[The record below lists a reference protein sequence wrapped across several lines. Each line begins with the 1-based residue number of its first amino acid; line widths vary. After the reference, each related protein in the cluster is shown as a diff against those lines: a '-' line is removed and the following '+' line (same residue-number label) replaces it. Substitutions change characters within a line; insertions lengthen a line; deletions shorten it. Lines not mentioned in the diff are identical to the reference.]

1 MRVDLRQRMEFL
13 QQTAVTKKR
22 RPEIVIW
29 SLATKQAILLELT
42 VPWEDR
48 IDDAH
53 GLKSLKYQNLVKNS
67 QQNEWML
74 CSCAAE
80 VGCRGQQY
88 EPRDF
93 RRREKKIDDS
103 V

>member
-1 MRVDLRQRMEFL
+1 MKVDLRQRMEFP
-13 QQTAVTKKR
+13 QQTAVAKK

-29 SLATKQAILLELT
+29 SVATKQAILLELT

-53 GLKSLKYQNLVKNS
+53 GLKSLKYQNLVKDS
-67 QQNEWML
+67 QQNEWKL

-93 RRREKKIDDS
+93 RSREKKINDS